1 VYIGDNSKLFLE
13 SAEPRRALRPTAKTT
28 VPTLC
33 TPLAAERPLRPYRGF
48 QPAKPLKL
56 KRCVMNI
63 TLNSEVTAEEP
74 RETYHKTNQHE
85 ALTLDTVVPE
95 AAREL
100 EKTVAQTREAYERS
114 KDALEAA
121 LETVERS
128 YDALGQG
135 AAALNRKIV
144 EIAQRNI
151 NSGFDLAKSLATA
164 KTLAEI
170 VELRATYWR
179 KQFTVLAAQ
188 ADEVRA
194 LYAKVADEMTGS
206 IKEHVTRTL
215 DELRKAN

>member
-1 VYIGDNSKLFLE
+1 M
-13 SAEPRRALRPTAKTT
+13 
-28 VPTLC
+28 
-33 TPLAAERPLRPYRGF
+33 
-48 QPAKPLKL
+48 
-56 KRCVMNI
+56 MNI

-74 RETYHKTNQHE
+74 RETYHKTDGQFE
-85 ALTLDTVVPE
+85 AVTLDTVVPE

-100 EKTVAQTREAYERS
+100 AEKTVAQTREAYERS

-135 AAALNRKIV
+135 AAALNRKII

-188 ADEVRA
+188 AEEVRA
-194 LYAKVADEMTGS
+194 LYAKVADEMTGP
-206 IKEHVTRTL
+206 IKKHVTRTL

>member
-1 VYIGDNSKLFLE
+1 
-13 SAEPRRALRPTAKTT
+13 
-28 VPTLC
+28 
-33 TPLAAERPLRPYRGF
+33 
-48 QPAKPLKL
+48 
-56 KRCVMNI
+56 MNI
-63 TLNSEVTAEEP
+63 TLNSEVTAEKP
-74 RETYHKTNQHE
+74 RELYHKTNGQLE
-85 ALTLDTVVPE
+85 AVTLDTVVPE

-100 EKTVAQTREAYERS
+100 AEKTVAQTREAYERS
-114 KDALEAA
+114 KDALEGA

-135 AAALNRKIV
+135 AAALNRKII

-188 ADEVRA
+188 AEEVRA
-194 LYAKVADEMTGS
+194 LYAQVADQMTWPV
-206 IKEHVTRTL
+206 KKHMTRTL
-215 DELRKAN
+215 DALRKAP

>member
-1 VYIGDNSKLFLE
+1 MS
-13 SAEPRRALRPTAKTT
+13 
-28 VPTLC
+28 
-33 TPLAAERPLRPYRGF
+33 
-48 QPAKPLKL
+48 
-56 KRCVMNI
+56 I
-63 TLNSEVTAEEP
+63 TLNSKVTAEEP
-74 RETYHKTNQHE
+74 RETYHKTNGQFE
-85 ALTLDTVVPE
+85 VVTVDTVVPE
-95 AAREL
+95 AAHEL
-100 EKTVAQTREAYERS
+100 AEKTVAQTREAYERS
-114 KDALEAA
+114 KNALEAS

-135 AAALNRKIV
+135 AAALNRKII

-188 ADEVRA
+188 AEEVRA
-194 LYAKVADEMTGS
+194 LYAKVADEMTGP